1 MSRPVPSQALPRLSR
16 LSRLLRMTR
25 KAVVA
30 AMGLTAWLS
39 LDVRLDAQLAP
50 APVPGSS
57 STAAG
62 QGLLAPAPAAVRG
75 RYLDATPTVSRD
87 PRTGQLTLAVDI
99 TPKPGMRVYAPGN
112 KDYKPVDLVVEPAT
126 GFTTT
131 STKYPVAE
139 DFVFAPTHERVKVYT
154 STFRLTRD
162 LVGVPKKG
170 PLGGADAATNLTV
183 TGRVEYQACD
193 DTVCYLPQTV
203 PMTWSLPR

>member
-1 MSRPVPSQALPRLSR
+1 
-16 LSRLLRMTR
+16 MTR

-30 AMGLTAWLS
+30 AMGVTAWLS

-62 QGLLAPAPAAVRG
+62 QGLLAPAPATVRG

-139 DFVFAPTHERVKVYT
+139 DFVFAPTRERVKVYT

-170 PLGGADAATNLTV
+170 PAGGADAATHLTV